1 MDQSKKLTKLVKPLS
16 KGQIT
21 LPIEFRRRL
30 NIDENT
36 ILRLSLKG
44 SKIEVLPLR
53 PLPREEDLCVR
64 TKRMRFRRFF
74 KKTVSIPTPLT
85 RFAVFSGNRRDAGSA
100 PTSGH

>member
-1 MDQSKKLTKLVKPLS
+1 MVQSKKLTKLVKPLS

-30 NIDENT
+30 KIDENT

-53 PLPREEDLCVR
+53 PLPREEDLRQYETDDIQAFLQEDRLDPETAEKVR
-64 TKRMRFRRFF
+64 RLLRK
-74 KKTVSIPTPLT
+74 
-85 RFAVFSGNRRDAGSA
+85 SA
-100 PTSGH
+100 